1 MVICSNCGVEVGDS
15 AFCPNC
21 GSKVEIDSSES
32 ICPTCGNDV
41 GDGAFCP
48 KCGTKVVGE
57 NQKAICPTC
66 GNDVGDDAFCSKCGT
81 KIQKDSSISLYSK
94 SNDNPTD
101 ENDWIDDLISLDD
114 KISGKMGKLFSKS
127 KSMDFIFDKTASIG
141 YKNISKSVD
150 NGADRKY
157 YEKIEPVFLE
167 VYDSIDNDYVKAIFM
182 YERSIMAGS
191 GSIAGAIASQVYTP
205 TKDMDHDEAVMF
217 YRNMVNKIIS
227 EINEEIQNGTFDEE
241 EFYKKKVKENAIN
254 NTSFFGISK
263 SVKAFKKNKK

>member
-1 MVICSNCGVEVGDS
+1 MMVICSNCGVEVGDS

-41 GDGAFCP
+41 GG
-48 KCGTKVVGE
+48 
-57 NQKAICPTC
+57 
-66 GNDVGDDAFCSKCGT
+66 DAFCSKCGT
-81 KIQKDSSISLYSK
+81 KIQTNSSISIYSK
-94 SNDNPTD
+94 TNDNPTD
-101 ENDWIDDLISLDD
+101 ENDWVDDLISLDD

-127 KSMDFIFDKTASIG
+127 KSMDFILDKTASIG
-141 YKNISKSVD
+141 YKNISKSSN

-167 VYDSIDNDYVKAIFM
+167 VYDSIDNEYVKAIFM
-182 YERSIMAGS
+182 YERSIMASS
-191 GSIAGAIASQVYTP
+191 GSIVGAIASQVYTP
-205 TKDMDHDEAVMF
+205 TKDMNHDEALMF
-217 YRNMVNKIIS
+217 YRNMVNKIVS

-241 EFYKKKVKENAIN
+241 EFYKKKVKENTIN